1 LFAVGSETA
10 AGAEPL
16 SFGACFYS
24 GSFWGGA
31 LVLRADTWVRPYFG
45 FIAAG
50 IVSLSVVILILS
62 VGVGEARDNGLFFV
76 AREC

>member
-1 LFAVGSETA
+1 LFAVGLVTA

-16 SFGACFYS
+16 SFRACFYS

-62 VGVGEARDNGLFFV
+62 RGVGEARGNGIFY
-76 AREC
+76 ATKEC